1 VIGRKALAAG
11 AAIVGFTCVCGSAEA
26 TSVRLTPSSASAA
39 KSAVS
44 CSTNAVV
51 HPLVARTDR
60 AVPVRTVRNTFGTSL
75 FGVAA
80 GGGIQD
86 ESRQDMSSDVS
97 AFSEVGGRWLRID
110 INWSSIQAAGPSS
123 FSWGATDRVVREARR
138 CGMQVLGGIY
148 YTPAWAR
155 PAGTPPTWAPNPAAY
170 GRFAYAAARHYRHFG
185 VHTFEIWNEPN
196 VARSFAPAANPAAYT
211 ALLKAADRGIKGAN
225 PHATVVTGGLSPS
238 PTGAGDISPIKFLKS
253 IYAHGG
259 KRFFDEV
266 GIHPYC
272 SPAMPGA
279 RDTWSA
285 WYQIYGT
292 HPSLRSVMVSHGDR
306 RKKVWA
312 TEFGAPTWGP
322 AGTFVSFPTQA
333 AMVTRAYQLWAT
345 YSWAGPLFVYSGR
358 DQGHDNSSDNDWYGL
373 LQANWVPKPS
383 FDAYWA
389 VSHALALAVRHARR

>member
-1 VIGRKALAAG
+1 M
-11 AAIVGFTCVCGSAEA
+11 T
-26 TSVRLTPSSASAA
+26 TSSALTAQPST
-39 KSAVS
+39 

-51 HPLVARTDR
+51 RPLVAHDAR
-60 AVPVRTVRNTFGTSL
+60 AVRVGPVRNRFGAAL

-86 ESRQDMSSDVS
+86 ERRQDMSSDVS
-97 AFSEVGGRWLRID
+97 AFREVGARWLRID
-110 INWSSIQAAGPSS
+110 INWSSIQAGGPSS

-138 CGMQVLGGIY
+138 CGMHVLGGIY

-155 PAGTPPTWAPNPAAY
+155 PAGTPPTWAPDPAAY
-170 GRFAYAAARHYRHFG
+170 GRFASEAASHYRRRG
-185 VHTFEIWNEPN
+185 VSTFEIWNEPN
-196 VARSFAPAANPAAYT
+196 IARSFAPTVNPAVYT
-211 ALLKAADRGIKGAN
+211 AMLKAADRGIRGAN

-238 PTGAGDISPIKFLKS
+238 PTANGDFSPTAFLKA

-259 KRFFDEV
+259 KRFFDDV
-266 GIHPYC
+266 GVHPYC
-272 SPAMPGA
+272 SPDMPGA

-292 HPSLRSVMVSHGDR
+292 RPSLRSLMVSHGDR
-306 RKKVWA
+306 GKKVWA

-333 AMVTRAYQLWAT
+333 AMVTRSYQLWAS

-358 DQGHDNSSDNDWYGL
+358 DQGNDNSSTSDWYGL
-373 LQANWVPKPS
+373 LQANWVPKPAY
-383 FDAYWA
+383 DAYWA
-389 VSHALALAVRHARR
+389 VSHALTTAARHIRR